1 MTILK
6 AYKDLK
12 WVLAVSGG
20 PDSMALLDLCYKQGM
35 VFEVVHVNYHK
46 RETADRDQRIVEN
59 YCIERSIK
67 YHVFH
72 ALNLE
77 GNFQMAAREYRYE
90 KCRSVIHS
98 SHADGMMV
106 AHHKDDDLETYLF
119 QKQRKSCVTW
129 YGLKT
134 ETDMKGVRLIRPLL
148 TMNKQSLIDYCELH
162 RVPYGLDESNFS
174 LYYTRNQLRRAIE
187 GMTED
192 QIDALHEEKNILNNE
207 RQKLQMLYQTQLN
220 QSSFSEEEYINL
232 GKGWP
237 MFLMHWLIQHGA
249 KQALS
254 NAYLVELDRQLKEA
268 QSIVHPLNDTLRLIK
283 QYKRI
288 SVVPQ
293 VSDYSISVQLKEE
306 LTSPIRFQYKKF
318 DGSQMFFCQTSDF
331 PLVIRNY
338 RQVIKNLNPTIRRS
352 CQRWFIKHKIPLEQ
366 RESWPLVFNTTNELI
381 YISHHKQQLGVS
393 TDTIECY
400 MIK

>member
-1 MTILK
+1 MTVLK

-20 PDSMALLDLCYKQGM
+20 PDSMALLDLCFKQGM

-59 YCIERSIK
+59 YCKERFIK
-67 YHVFH
+67 VHVFH
-72 ALNLE
+72 AFDLE

-119 QKQRKSCVTW
+119 QKQRQSCVTW
-129 YGLKT
+129 FGLK
-134 ETDMKGVRLIRPLL
+134 EEIEMKGVRLIRPLL
-148 TMNKQSLIDYCELH
+148 SLRKKELIEYCEINNIS
-162 RVPYGLDESNFS
+162 YGLDESNLS
-174 LYYTRNQLRRAIE
+174 LDYTRNRLRRDIE
-187 GMTED
+187 KMTED
-192 QIDALHEEKNILNNE
+192 LVDALHEEKNNLNRE
-207 RQKLQMLYQTQLN
+207 RQTYRILYQTQLA
-220 QSSFSEEEYINL
+220 QSSFSEEEYL
-232 GKGWP
+232 KLSKEWP
-237 MFLMHWLIQHGA
+237 LFLMHWLIQHGA
-249 KQALS
+249 KNALS
-254 NAYLVELDRQLKEA
+254 KAYLDELDRQLKEA
-268 QSIVHPLNDTLRLIK
+268 QSIVHPLNDSLRLIK
-283 QYKRI
+283 QYEMIRL
-288 SVVPQ
+288 VPK
-293 VSDYSISVQLKEE
+293 VNDYSISIKLNEE
-306 LTSPIRFQYKKF
+306 LLHPIKFQYKKF
-318 DGSQMFFCQTSDF
+318 DDSQKFVCKTSDF

-338 RQVIKNLNPTIRRS
+338 RQVMKDLNPTIRRS

-366 RESWPLVFNTTNELI
+366 RESWPLVFSTSNELI